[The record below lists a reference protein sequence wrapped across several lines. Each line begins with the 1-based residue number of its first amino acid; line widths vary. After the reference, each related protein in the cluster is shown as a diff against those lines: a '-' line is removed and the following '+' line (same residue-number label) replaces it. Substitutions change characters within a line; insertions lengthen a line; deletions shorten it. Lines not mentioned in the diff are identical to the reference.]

1 VRECPRPEV
10 VAMSAQSSRWMT
22 SRTVLLAVPGIV
34 AVLAVVG
41 GVALERQAPQP
52 LSGTITSRHVVLADA
67 SDDAAQQEEEEQEQ
81 EQINEQNELQ
91 EQLSQQEMLQSE
103 QEAEQQNELA
113 TQEAQQAEQQGLM
126 VEQQAT
132 GQFGFGQ

>member
-1 VRECPRPEV
+1 
-10 VAMSAQSSRWMT
+10 
-22 SRTVLLAVPGIV
+22 
-34 AVLAVVG
+34 
-41 GVALERQAPQP
+41 
-52 LSGTITSRHVVLADA
+52 
-67 SDDAAQQEEEEQEQ
+67 
-81 EQINEQNELQ
+81 
-91 EQLSQQEMLQSE
+91 MLQSE

>member
-1 VRECPRPEV
+1 
-10 VAMSAQSSRWMT
+10 MT
-22 SRTVLLAVPGIV
+22 SMRTVLLATPGII

-41 GVALERQAPQP
+41 GVALEHQAPQP

-67 SDDAAQQEEEEQEQ
+67 SDGATQQEEEEQQQ

-113 TQEAQQAEQQGLM
+113 TQEPSKPSSKG
-126 VEQQAT
+126 
-132 GQFGFGQ
+132 

>member
-1 VRECPRPEV
+1 
-10 VAMSAQSSRWMT
+10 MSAQSSRWMT
-22 SRTVLLAVPGIV
+22 SMRTVLLATPGII

-41 GVALERQAPQP
+41 GVALESQAPQP

-67 SDDAAQQEEEEQEQ
+67 SDDAAQQEEEEQQQ